1 MHPTS
6 PRMMVKHDRL
16 KKTENNGL
24 QIPSCQT
31 SSPYLLEGTK
41 NVTHFT
47 PLSLCYPDSFFNI
60 STCSSKSA
68 DLMGWGKGNGANIWK
83 MPMTYNYISRSP
95 VWDGSRR
102 DALHRDIP
110 GYPSVRFIKNYL
122 DSTCWHTLIF
132 QNAAKNRYIY
142 KTNQLAFSNIGVC
155 GRRAVQSI
163 DFCWILCNQNF
174 DAHPLP
180 SLIGYKKCLHS

>member
-1 MHPTS
+1 
-6 PRMMVKHDRL
+6 MVCKF
-16 KKTENNGL
+16 GL
-24 QIPSCQT
+24 AKPQAHIYWRAQ
-31 SSPYLLEGTK
+31 K

-68 DLMGWGKGNGANIWK
+68 DLMGWGKGNGANVWK